1 LGVEARRLSSSAG
14 MFQRYKSSSS
24 LEENVE
30 GGGAVQ
36 EKRRVLMEIGNSLS
50 SRIYK
55 AFFVKRQKSSASTE
69 DKTGMTIALSNPVKD
84 ENLTEDILY
93 CNSPLESRREN
104 SSQSESWE
112 KDSHLSSKAPYL
124 EGGEYKDDVF
134 RVLLGCEKRCFP
146 DASYVHDMRATQPE
160 ISPNMRA
167 ILLDWL
173 VEVAEEY
180 KLSNE
185 TLHLACNYI
194 DRFLSRCSV
203 SKKNLQLLGVVCLLV
218 ASKYEEKYPPHVDE
232 FVYIT
237 DNTYTKEQVLSMEM
251 LVMKVLKF
259 SFTAASSYQFASIF
273 VSWGNLSEVVK
284 SISFFL
290 CDLSLVDFSLV
301 KYLPSDI
308 ATAAICLA
316 RQSCNET
323 LWDDMIADLTQKR
336 REDILPCI
344 LSLHEA
350 WLSCARSKLQA
361 VPVKYNSLK
370 YHYASSRVPPKL
382 NE

>member
-1 LGVEARRLSSSAG
+1 LSSSAG

-134 RVLLGCEKRCFP
+134 RVLLGCE
-146 DASYVHDMRATQPE
+146 
-160 ISPNMRA
+160 
-167 ILLDWL
+167 
-173 VEVAEEY
+173 
-180 KLSNE
+180 
-185 TLHLACNYI
+185 
-194 DRFLSRCSV
+194 V
-203 SKKNLQLLGVVCLLV
+203 S
-218 ASKYEEKYPPHVDE
+218 
-232 FVYIT
+232 
-237 DNTYTKEQVLSMEM
+237 
-251 LVMKVLKF
+251 LKF
-259 SFTAASSYQFASIF
+259 SYM
-273 VSWGNLSEVVK
+273 
-284 SISFFL
+284 FL
-290 CDLSLVDFSLV
+290 F
-301 KYLPSDI
+301 
-308 ATAAICLA
+308 
-316 RQSCNET
+316 
-323 LWDDMIADLTQKR
+323 
-336 REDILPCI
+336 
-344 LSLHEA
+344 
-350 WLSCARSKLQA
+350 
-361 VPVKYNSLK
+361 
-370 YHYASSRVPPKL
+370 
-382 NE
+382 